1 MLFISYSKSSD
12 FSQMEEKHRQ
22 FETKLNEK
30 TEELK
35 LKDKTIEEL
44 QEQYNR
50 YVNFIKLHLVS
61 VFIV

>member
-1 MLFISYSKSSD
+1 
-12 FSQMEEKHRQ
+12 MEEKHRQ
-22 FETKLNEK
+22 FETKLNEQ

-44 QEQYNR
+44 QEQYKR